1 MIVGYMGKK
10 WFTLL
15 LVLALLLPLPALQGQ
30 NVDRLKEKLEKYRA
44 DNWPPP
50 RSYAR
55 TSLGYA
61 LQKIFLQHTDYCG
74 FAPADKDRDFVPED
88 ITKFLGRRTLRTKV
102 ESANIRGGGLLY
114 YIFNEQ
120 EARASFEDIN
130 YSPTRIMRMNTVEN
144 QFAVNPDE
152 VFDNFIL
159 TKTCSGYLK
168 AALDAGIE
176 PPYAAFNA
184 ALEKDN
190 RRESMVVALSGKFL
204 SPIKLI
210 LDANDSR
217 TTELLMKLWNFYE
230 ENPEYV
236 GRAYYLREFEGVM
249 IKHVTSAE
257 ENRKIELGGGVDLNG
272 PLPAHLK
279 SSFLI
284 GNTSGTTFSAS
295 DWETIIFSDYQNSY
309 QKLSLFAPLPG
320 PEYIQ
325 QYFESVRPVF
335 QRARD
340 FPLLTEGVEHHHY
353 LLVEGIPENMAY
365 NFWEI
370 ESVTPGVYEE
380 PPRIHAEYFYNEKE
394 ASYGCRFTISGKP
407 MRTHFQGPNASRPS
421 KVDLGY
427 TIRSKSKIGGTA
439 LRINVQQELQTS
451 THPTAFISQGQF
463 DLAKQEDRRFAF
475 QWRFAVEV
483 EDRENP
489 VDFDVRPIVDNLIV
503 RRSDQTLKMRLV
515 NVEPEPDR
523 RRFWVTVQTEET
535 FPLDKI
541 DDVNMLSYN
550 LSLDIHLKNKRSG
563 LASVRPLKD
572 ILSFPS
578 IKKDPPPEPMTVEAG
593 SDPRAIPNNN
603 GPRPPAPGPDRGNG
617 Q

>member
-1 MIVGYMGKK
+1 MRKEYLVG
-10 WFTLL
+10 LL
-15 LVLALLLPLPALQGQ
+15 SFCLLFSMSDLYSQ
-30 NVDRLKEKLEKYRA
+30 NFNKYKQKLEKHRQ

-50 RSYAR
+50 RSYSR

-61 LQKIFLQHTDYCG
+61 LQKIFQQHTDYCG
-74 FAPADKDRDFVPED
+74 FAPADKNRDFVPED

-102 ESANIRGGGLLY
+102 ESADIRGGGLLY
-114 YIFNEQ
+114 YIFSER
-120 EARASFEDIN
+120 EARLPFEEVN
-130 YSPTRIMRMNTVEN
+130 YSPTKVMRLNTLEN
-144 QFAVNPDE
+144 QFAINPDE

-168 AALDAGIE
+168 AALDAGVE
-176 PPYAAFNA
+176 PPYSSFSAAM
-184 ALEKDN
+184 ETDN
-190 RRESMVVALSGKFL
+190 RRESMVAALSGKFL

-210 LDANDSR
+210 LDANDDR
-217 TTELLMKLWNFYE
+217 TTELLMKLWHFYE

-236 GRAYYLREFEGVM
+236 GRAYYLREFEGVV

-284 GNTSGTTFSAS
+284 GNTTGTSFSAS
-295 DWETIIFSDYQNSY
+295 DWETIIFSDYQDSY
-309 QKLSLFAPLPG
+309 QKLNLFSPLPG

-353 LLVEGIPENMAY
+353 LIVEGIPENMAY

-370 ESVTPGVYEE
+370 ESVSPGVYEE
-380 PPRIHAEYFYNEKE
+380 MPRIHAEYFYNEKE
-394 ASYGCRFTISGKP
+394 KSYGCRFTVSGRP
-407 MRTHFQGPNASRPS
+407 MSTHFRGPNASRPS
-421 KVDLGY
+421 KLDLGY
-427 TIRSKSKIGGTA
+427 TIRSKSQISGTA
-439 LRINVQQELQTS
+439 LRINVNQELQTS
-451 THPTAFISQGQF
+451 TQPTAFVSKGEF

-489 VDFDVRPIVDNLIV
+489 VDFNANPIIDKLIV
-503 RRSDQTLKMRLV
+503 RRSDETLKMRLV
-515 NVEPEPDR
+515 SVEPEPDR

-535 FPLDKI
+535 FPLDKV
-541 DDVNMLSYN
+541 DDLNMLSYN

-578 IKKDPPPEPMTVEAG
+578 IKKDPPPEPMRVESG
-593 SDPRAIPNNN
+593 NDPRTLPRKN
-603 GPRPPAPGPDRGNG
+603 GRNLPAPGPDRGNG
-617 Q
+617 QNDR